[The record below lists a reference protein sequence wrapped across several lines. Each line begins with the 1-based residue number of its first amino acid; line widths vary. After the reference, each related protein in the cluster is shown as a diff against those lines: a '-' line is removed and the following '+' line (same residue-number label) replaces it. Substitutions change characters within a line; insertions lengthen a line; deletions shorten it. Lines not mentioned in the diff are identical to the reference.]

1 MGSDHQVEKPFTKL
15 DHYRQ
20 RGDDFL
26 KIELY
31 LNSKKSYQQAL
42 ALKPGDEYIMAQLKV
57 CKVLLKTERHR
68 IIAILS
74 VFAGIALL
82 AVLIF

>member
-1 MGSDHQVEKPFTKL
+1 MSSVHHEEKPFTKL

-20 RGDDFL
+20 RGDDLL

-31 LNSKKSYQQAL
+31 VNSKHSYQQAL
-42 ALKPGDEYIMAQLKV
+42 ELKPGDEYILGQLQI
-57 CKVLLKTERHR
+57 CKALLKEERQK
-68 IIAILS
+68 IIAVLA
-74 VFAGIALL
+74 VFAAIALL

>member
-1 MGSDHQVEKPFTKL
+1 MGSDHPEEKPFTKL

-26 KIELY
+26 KIELFV
-31 LNSKKSYQQAL
+31 NSKQAYLLAL
-42 ALKPGDEYIMAQLKV
+42 ALKPGDEYILGQLKIV
-57 CKVLLKTERHR
+57 TQLLKTERHR
-68 IIAILS
+68 IYIILAS
-74 VFAGIALL
+74 FAAIALL